1 MEQNQISARE
11 RIIETATDIFGR
23 NGFKATTIRMIA
35 AEAGVNVAAVN
46 YYFGGKEGL
55 YAEVIETI
63 FSKGFSR
70 FPSVQPDGE
79 TEMTADERLFTFIRG
94 TIYRL
99 VSPEGWG
106 GISGRGRL
114 IVKEMIEPTEA
125 FNHVIDKYIRPH
137 KTVLVSILSEMM
149 GGDVPEQRL
158 LLSAVSILGQCIY
171 YASGTNIIARIAP
184 EYLPVDKNIDVIV
197 DHVFRFSLGGL
208 ARIKL
213 ESGGTAAREKL

>member
-1 MEQNQISARE
+1 MDQEQRTARD

-70 FPSVQPDGE
+70 FPSVQPDSDDQSTPE
-79 TEMTADERLFTFIRG
+79 ERLFMFIRG
-94 TIYRL
+94 TLYRL
-99 VSPEGWG
+99 ISPEGWG
-106 GISGRGRL
+106 GIAGRGRL

-125 FNHVIDKYIRPH
+125 FNRVVDTYIQPH
-137 KTVLVSILSEMM
+137 KTILVSILGEII
-149 GGDVPEQRL
+149 GKDVAEQRL

-184 EYLPVDKNIDVIV
+184 QYLPVDKNIDIIV
-197 DHVFRFSLGGL
+197 DHVFRFSMGGL
-208 ARIKL
+208 ERIKQ
-213 ESGGTAAREKL
+213 TAG